1 MAFPKKLKELCTP
14 AFIYFLLSV
23 IGILVTVVTN
33 LTSKS
38 NMYTLGNFSTP
49 VPHKGLVFIFKI
61 IYVLFWTWI
70 LNLMCKDGHREIAWF
85 LVLLPFIL
93 YFWVLVMM
101 KRRGFEGFE
110 NVEEEEEEKME
121 GFKNPEEED
130 EEEPMEAFTTKKSNM
145 DDLPVPNG
153 Y

>member
-14 AFIYFLLSV
+14 AFIYFVLSV
-23 IGILVTVVTN
+23 VGILVTVVTN
-33 LTSKS
+33 LGSKS
-38 NMYTLGNFSTP
+38 NMYTLGNFSSP
-49 VPHKGLVFIFKI
+49 VPHKGLVFIVKI

-85 LVLLPFIL
+85 LVLLPFVL

-101 KRRGFEGFE
+101 KKTGF
-110 NVEEEEEEKME
+110 E
-121 GFKNPEEED
+121 GFKNPEDED
-130 EEEPMEAFTTKKSNM
+130 EEEVAEAFTTKKTNM
-145 DDLPVPNG
+145 DMEQEVLPVPNG